1 MNAQQLKNSILQM
14 AVSGKL
20 VPQDPNDEPA
30 SVLLERIRKEK
41 EQLIKEGKI
50 KKEKNPSYIFHGADN
65 TPYEKVGNAEPVS
78 IADEVPFE
86 IPESWE
92 WVTLKTIATSELGK
106 TLDKAKNTGNFHPYL
121 CSINVYWD
129 GIDLSTVKQAR
140 FEESELTKYRLKQ
153 GDLLICEG
161 GDVGRSAIWNSDQE
175 MYYQNALHRVRFYG
189 GICPDFYLLV
199 LECYKGNNI
208 LDDYSKGMTI
218 KHLVQSSLNAIYMP
232 LPPAAEQVRI
242 VEMINRIR
250 PYLHKYDIVESSLDA
265 LNSGFPDQLKK
276 SILQM
281 AVQGK
286 LVSQDPDDEPA
297 SVLLDRIRAEKERLI
312 AEGKI
317 KRDKN
322 ESVIY
327 RRDNSH
333 YEKCGQMEVCIDDEL
348 SFDIPETWQWVRLS
362 AICSIIT
369 DGEHKTPRRVS
380 SFQGFYLLSARNI
393 RDGNLSLDD
402 VDFVDV
408 AEYNIISKRCNPQKN
423 DVLISCSGSV
433 GRVCRIED
441 DNKYVM
447 VRSAAMVSPI
457 IVNSEFLMYSL
468 QSGFVQMQIKEKTKQ
483 TAQANLFQ
491 GAIRDLLLPIPPIE
505 EQNRICDAILPLLKM
520 CKFSL

>member
-1 MNAQQLKNSILQM
+1 MYS
-14 AVSGKL
+14 S
-20 VPQDPNDEPA
+20 
-30 SVLLERIRKEK
+30 
-41 EQLIKEGKI
+41 
-50 KKEKNPSYIFHGADN
+50 DN
-65 TPYEKVGNAEPVS
+65 TPYEKVGKNEPIS

-140 FEESELTKYRLKQ
+140 FEDSELPKYRLRQ

-199 LECYKGNNI
+199 LECYKGNKI

-232 LPPAAEQVRI
+232 LPPVTEQIRI

-250 PYLHKYDIVESSLDA
+250 PYLQKYYTVESTLYE
-265 LNSGFPDQLKK
+265 LNNGFPAQLKK

-281 AVQGK
+281 AVQGQ
-286 LVSQDPDDEPA
+286 LVPQNPDDEPA
-297 SVLLDRIRAEKERLI
+297 SVLLERIRAEKERLI
-312 AEGKI
+312 VEGKI

-322 ESVIY
+322 ESVIF

-333 YEKCGQMEVCIDDEL
+333 YEKLGAAEICIDDE
-348 SFDIPETWQWVRLS
+348 IPFEIPDTWTWVRLGTIAS
-362 AICSIIT
+362 VLGGKRIPAGRKLTSTNTGHVYI
-369 DGEHKTPRRVS
+369 RVS
-380 SFQGFYLLSARNI
+380 DMKNGSVNLDNLLYVPNDIYPS
-393 RDGNLSLDD
+393 
-402 VDFVDV
+402 
-408 AEYNIISKRCNPQKN
+408 ISKYIINKE
-423 DVLISCSGSV
+423 DVYITVAGTIGNV
-433 GRVCRIED
+433 GKIPPELD
-441 DNKYVM
+441 
-447 VRSAAMVSPI
+447 
-457 IVNSEFLMYSL
+457 
-468 QSGFVQMQIKEKTKQ
+468 G
-483 TAQANLFQ
+483 ANLTENADKLVFTLVNQ
-491 GAIRDLLLPIPPIE
+491 DWLIRCLSSGLIKDQIAEATTKVGQPKLAIKRIQNLLIPLPPARQITVFAS
-505 EQNRICDAILPLLKM
+505 R
-520 CKFSL
+520 SS